1 MTIKE
6 ELAAELKDA
15 MKAKDSRRKNVIRMV
30 DTEVTL
36 ARSASGFV
44 GEVDDDLYRK
54 IIAAYSKKMAKARL
68 EFEEAGERG
77 RAMAET
83 LAWEVEYLGRWL
95 PKRLDEAAT
104 RELVRAAIADLG
116 ANPDPKSS
124 GKVIGSIMK
133 EYKDLIDGGLVNRL
147 VAEELG
153 GRPG

>member
-15 MKAKDSRRKNVIRMV
+15 MKAKDSRRKNVIRMI
-30 DTEVTL
+30 DTDVTM
-36 ARSASGFV
+36 ARSASGFA
-44 GEVDDDLYRK
+44 GEVNDDLYRK

-104 RELVRAAIADLG
+104 RELVRAAITDLG
-116 ANPDPKSS
+116 ATPNPKSS

-133 EYKDLIDGGLVNRL
+133 EHKDVVDGGLVNRL

-153 GRPG
+153 GLAE